1 MPAGVDMCVPHT
13 YYAGMTT
20 TTERTVRTKLEIK
33 SWDEKPYREFDDGRK
48 FTRAEVQL
56 GSNDGIESAAF
67 EALMFYRPDGTC
79 TDVSLMQI
87 TATFD
92 GRSGSFVLRGSG
104 EYDGKTAAGQYEIVA
119 GEGGLAGIS
128 GTLTST
134 STHDD
139 YPNMPIS
146 LTYQL

>member
-1 MPAGVDMCVPHT
+1 
-13 YYAGMTT
+13 MTT
-20 TTERTVRTKLEIK
+20 TSERTLRTTLEIK
-33 SWDEKPYREFDDGRK
+33 SWDEKPYRELADGRK

-79 TDVSLMQI
+79 SDVSLMQI

-92 GRSGSFVLRGSG
+92 GKKGSFVLRGSG
-104 EYDGKTAAGQYEIVA
+104 EYDGTTAAGEYQIVA
-119 GEGGLAGIS
+119 GDGDLAGIS
-128 GTLTST
+128 GTLTSA
-134 STHDD
+134 STHQD
-139 YPNMPIS
+139 YPNMPIT